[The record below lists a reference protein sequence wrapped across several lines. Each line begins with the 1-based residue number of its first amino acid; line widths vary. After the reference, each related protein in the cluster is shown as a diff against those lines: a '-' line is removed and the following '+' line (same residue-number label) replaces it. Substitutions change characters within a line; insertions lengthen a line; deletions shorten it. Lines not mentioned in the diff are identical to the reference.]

1 MERALHCVL
10 REVCAMTDDNQTNL
24 NEKDTF
30 VSDEDTEISLPP
42 PVPNFD
48 AAHAAPVQPVI
59 PVAAIPSESLGAFPQ
74 QPQVVYVAQPT
85 VVQPNRSWGW
95 IPAAL
100 ALLLVAIVAGAFIG
114 AELYKR
120 SIYAESAAPY
130 SSEDVSPYANSTT
143 GENKTAKTGEEN
155 SLADKKEAG
164 LNENIKSADGKSEL
178 KQINSISTSFAP
190 VQKAEMKETGR
201 GAEGEENNQETAEA
215 GDEAGNTADENK
227 AEKSKQQLQPD
238 DEDPPPPPV
247 QRKGK
252 ELQPKKVENVKD
264 TENIVQPQRSLP
276 N

>member
-1 MERALHCVL
+1 
-10 REVCAMTDDNQTNL
+10 
-24 NEKDTF
+24 
-30 VSDEDTEISLPP
+30 
-42 PVPNFD
+42 
-48 AAHAAPVQPVI
+48 VI
-59 PVAAIPSESLGAFPQ
+59 PVAAVPGEVLGAFPQ

-100 ALLLVAIVAGAFIG
+100 VLLLVATVAGAFVG

-130 SSEDVSPYANSTT
+130 SSEDVSPYADSTT
-143 GENKTAKTGEEN
+143 GENKSAKTGEEN

-164 LNENIKSADGKSEL
+164 SLENTKSADGKSEL
-178 KQINSISTSFAP
+178 KQINSISTGFAP
-190 VQKAEMKETGR
+190 IQKAEMIETGR
-201 GAEGEENNQETAEA
+201 GTEGEENNQETTE
-215 GDEAGNTADENK
+215 GDEEENTADENK
-227 AEKSKQQLQPD
+227 AEKNKQQSQPD

-247 QRKGK
+247 QRKAR

-264 TENIVQPQRSLP
+264 TENIVPPQRSLP

>member
-1 MERALHCVL
+1 
-10 REVCAMTDDNQTNL
+10 MTDDNQTNP

-42 PVPNFD
+42 PAPNFET
-48 AAHAAPVQPVI
+48 AQAAPVQPVI
-59 PVAAIPSESLGAFPQ
+59 PVAAIPGEVLGAFPQ

-100 ALLLVAIVAGAFIG
+100 ALLLVAIVAGALIG

-130 SSEDVSPYANSTT
+130 SSEDVSPYANSTAS
-143 GENKTAKTGEEN
+143 ENKTAKTGEEN
-155 SLADKKEAG
+155 SLADKKEGG
-164 LNENIKSADGKSEL
+164 LNENVKSGDGKSEL

-190 VQKAEMKETGR
+190 IQKAEMKENER

-215 GDEAGNTADENK
+215 GDEAGNTSDENK
-227 AEKSKQQLQPD
+227 AEKSKQQSQPD

-247 QRKGK
+247 QRKAK

-264 TENIVQPQRSLP
+264 TENIAPSQRSLP

>member
-1 MERALHCVL
+1 
-10 REVCAMTDDNQTNL
+10 MTNDNQTNL

-42 PVPNFD
+42 PAPNFET
-48 AAHAAPVQPVI
+48 AQAAPVQPVI
-59 PVAAIPSESLGAFPQ
+59 PVPAVQGEALGTFPQ
-74 QPQVVYVAQPT
+74 QPQVVYVAQPP

-100 ALLLVAIVAGAFIG
+100 VLLLVATVAGAFVG

-130 SSEDVSPYANSTT
+130 SSEDVSPYADSTV
-143 GENKTAKTGEEN
+143 GENKSAKTGEEN

-178 KQINSISTSFAP
+178 RQINSISTGFAP
-190 VQKAEMKETGR
+190 IQKAEMIETGR
-201 GAEGEENNQETAEA
+201 GDGEGNNQETAEA
-215 GDEAGNTADENK
+215 RDEEVNTAEENK
-227 AEKSKQQLQPD
+227 DEKSKQQSQPD
-238 DEDPPPPPV
+238 DEAPPPPV
-247 QRKGK
+247 QRKAK

-264 TENIVQPQRSLP
+264 TENIVPPQRSLP